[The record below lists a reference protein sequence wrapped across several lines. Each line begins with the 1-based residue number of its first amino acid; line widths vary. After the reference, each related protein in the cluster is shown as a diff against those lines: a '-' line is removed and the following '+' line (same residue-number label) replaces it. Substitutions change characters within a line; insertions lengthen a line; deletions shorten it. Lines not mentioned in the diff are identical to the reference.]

1 VSHAKS
7 SLRCKPFL
15 YLIHT
20 LPRLLIV
27 SAWILR
33 SACTSGIQHR
43 SQFISSISLHVRL
56 GGCYN
61 PLVVTPPPV
70 QVNRGEARFEQA
82 RCCADQAHLF
92 PWRNTDRGIP
102 YGVPQRRKR
111 ASPLQYVD
119 PFRLFILYSHRK
131 LPCQVH
137 DARQLLDRTHL
148 TATIQPAHLS
158 SISTH
163 PHVRHIGLSTFPSSR
178 NAQISYGPG
187 PPGPVEMP
195 GASGHQV
202 RRGRKVKKRA
212 KKHTRKAKPCGN
224 CKRSHVRCDNAT
236 PKWSVFHATLGQC

>member
-82 RCCADQAHLF
+82 RCCADQAHLS
-92 PWRNTDRGIP
+92 PWRNTDRSIP

-137 DARQLLDRTHL
+137 DMTPASYSTGHIQLPPSNLRICLPFLRIHTFATSDFRPSRPRGPLKYHTALNHRGIRPPGTPWEEEGEETH
-148 TATIQPAHLS
+148 TKSKA
-158 SISTH
+158 
-163 PHVRHIGLSTFPSSR
+163 VRKLQTKPSSLR
-178 NAQISYGPG
+178 
-187 PPGPVEMP
+187 
-195 GASGHQV
+195 
-202 RRGRKVKKRA
+202 
-212 KKHTRKAKPCGN
+212 
-224 CKRSHVRCDNAT
+224 
-236 PKWSVFHATLGQC
+236 